1 MNNAPAISR
10 VNKLLSVVSNA
21 VSYHKDNNE
30 KFFGLSDQ
38 QIATELGWK
47 IDAVRSTVAQLQ
59 NLGKVYVVK
68 DIELRGGIW
77 YVFPEDLDYIETVVD
92 EKTSTNDNVEV
103 LAKRMAEA
111 IADYVKATIAD
122 RS

>member
-10 VNKLLSVVSNA
+10 VNKLLSVVSNT
-21 VSYHKDNNE
+21 VSEYKNNNQ

-38 QIATELGWK
+38 QIAAELGWK
-47 IDAVRSTVAQLQ
+47 IDAVRSTATQLQ

-68 DIELRGGIW
+68 DTEFLGGTW
-77 YVFPEDLDYIETVVD
+77 YVFPEDLDYVETVVD
-92 EKTSTNDNVEV
+92 EKPSVNDNVEV

-111 IADYVKATIAD
+111 IADYVKATITD

>member
-10 VNKLLSVVSNA
+10 VNKLLSVISN
-21 VSYHKDNNE
+21 VVIEHKQNNE

-38 QIATELGWK
+38 QISDELGWK
-47 IDAVRSTVAQLQ
+47 VDAVRSTATQLE
-59 NLGKVYVVK
+59 NLGKVHVVR
-68 DIELRGGIW
+68 DPEMLGGTW
-77 YVFPEDLDYIETVVD
+77 YVFPEDLDYVEMVVD
-92 EKTSTNDNVEV
+92 EKPSSSDNVEV

>member
-10 VNKLLSVVSNA
+10 VNKLLSVISN
-21 VSYHKDNNE
+21 VVIEHKQNNE
-30 KFFGLSDQ
+30 KFLGLSDQ
-38 QIATELGWK
+38 QISDELGWK
-47 IDAVRSTVAQLQ
+47 VDAVRSTATQLE
-59 NLGKVYVVK
+59 NLGKVYVVR
-68 DIELRGGIW
+68 DPEMLGGTW
-77 YVFPEDLDYIETVVD
+77 YVFPEDLDYVEMVVD
-92 EKTSTNDNVEV
+92 EKPSSSDNVEV